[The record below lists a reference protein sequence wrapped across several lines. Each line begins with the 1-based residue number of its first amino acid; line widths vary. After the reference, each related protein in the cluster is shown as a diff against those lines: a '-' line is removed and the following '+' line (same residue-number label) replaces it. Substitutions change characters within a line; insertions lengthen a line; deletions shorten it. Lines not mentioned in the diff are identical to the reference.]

1 MWSALKYHYFLAILA
16 SVYCKN
22 SLPRLTHNLFG
33 LRLDLCK
40 PYYLLFMIK
49 IFSIVLP
56 FLPVKG
62 LFHAYL
68 VKTSITHNQ
77 YLTFLF
83 FEDNDAISAK
93 STAKILFSNVAYIFL
108 YLNFLIIGLC
118 NYLASFSFTLT
129 PDLLAG
135 IAPDPVCYFLNL

>member
-1 MWSALKYHYFLAILA
+1 
-16 SVYCKN
+16 
-22 SLPRLTHNLFG
+22 
-33 LRLDLCK
+33 
-40 PYYLLFMIK
+40 MIK

-93 STAKILFSNVAYIFL
+93 SAAKILFSNVAYIFL